1 MVSSGRLVAF
11 AATAFVVIVIPGPS
25 VLFAVGRALANGR
38 RVAVLSVLG
47 NALGEFIQVIGVG
60 IGIGALVEQ
69 SVAAFTVVKLVGG
82 CYLIYL
88 GFKTFKE
95 RRSLA
100 AAVIASQ
107 TPPRTVIPPGAD
119 GRRHQPQDDRV
130 SRRDPAAV
138 RQQIGGPRDRADPF
152 ARTDLRNDRA
162 CLGHGLGAGRGGV
175 PCLVRSLITAARVGR
190 GIWRSEHR
198 RGGRG
203 FPGLRA
209 QGLIHPWV
217 ECRFGSRADDGW
229 V

>member
-1 MVSSGRLVAF
+1 
-11 AATAFVVIVIPGPS
+11 VVIVIPGPS

-100 AAVIASQ
+100 AAVSAAHPRPRSDPASFLQ
-107 TPPRTVIPPGAD
+107 GLTVGVTNPKTIVFLAAIL
-119 GRRHQPQDDRV
+119 PQFV
-130 SRRDPAAV
+130 SRSAGHVTGQILLLGLTFATIALVSDTAWVLVAGAFRAWFGRSSRRLELVGGFGGLSIAAV
-138 RQQIGGPRDRADPF
+138 
-152 ARTDLRNDRA
+152 
-162 CLGHGLGAGRGGV
+162 GAAFLVSGRK
-175 PCLVRSLITAARVGR
+175 
-190 GIWRSEHR
+190 
-198 RGGRG
+198 
-203 FPGLRA
+203 
-209 QGLIHPWV
+209 
-217 ECRFGSRADDGW
+217 D
-229 V
+229 